1 MKWQSFH
8 HPDIC
13 WPVVKRRAG
22 TEILEMLELASL
34 FLTRGGWAVMNRS
47 CYPNQKAYH
56 DAMRRLGK
64 QGLVIHRTSNDP
76 RTPEICLTDTGK
88 GVLPDYFHPE
98 DFWSRKW
105 NSIWYLFI
113 YDVPEVDRV
122 YRNVLRRFL
131 KRMRLG
137 CLQQSVWITPFDIRP
152 QFDDLTQAAGVDAF
166 AYLFESR
173 TVLGL
178 PNRRVI
184 DDAWDFD
191 RLYEIQS
198 RYCTVAEI
206 NLERLTSGSLNHEA
220 CAELVRMAVDA
231 YHAAFCEDPLLP
243 RALWPADY
251 LGERVYQ
258 LHKQLFSQVAARIAM
273 A

>member
-1 MKWQSFH
+1 MKWQPYH
-8 HPDIC
+8 HPDIS

-34 FLTRGGWAVMNRS
+34 FFSRGGWAVMNRS
-47 CYPNQKAYH
+47 CYPNQKAFH
-56 DAMRRLGK
+56 DAMRRLRN
-64 QGLVIHRTSNDP
+64 QGLVVHRNANDP
-76 RTPEICLTDTGK
+76 RTPELGLTERGK
-88 GVLPDYFHPE
+88 GVLPDYFRPE
-98 DFWSRKW
+98 DFWSKKW

-137 CLQQSVWITPFDIRP
+137 CLQQSVWITPFDVRP
-152 QFDDLTQAAGVDAF
+152 QFDDLTQAASVDAF

-178 PNRRVI
+178 PNRRVV
-184 DDAWDFD
+184 DDAWNFD

-198 RYCTVAEI
+198 RYCAVTEQNI
-206 NLERLTSGSLNHEA
+206 ERLTSGSLDCET
-220 CAELVRMAVDA
+220 CAELLRMAVDA

-251 LGERVYQ
+251 LGERAYN
-258 LHKQLFSQVAARIAM
+258 LHKKLFSKASDCIEAA
-273 A
+273 